1 MSPSTRGRHQE
12 PLEGYGGGTVVP
24 MIRLARC
31 AHVRVASACLVLT
44 AWLCGPAPVLA
55 QPAVK
60 RLLYVTQSAGFAH
73 PVLPFSEAVLA
84 QLGATSG
91 AFTVTVM
98 RDVSTLSAA
107 QLATFDA
114 VAFFT
119 SGTLPFTA
127 AQKQALLDFVASGR
141 GFVGLHSATD
151 TFYDWP
157 DYGALV
163 GGYFD
168 GHPWTEP
175 VDIAV
180 EDTSHPAMAGLG
192 ARFSI
197 DDEIYQFRAWSRS
210 NVHVLMHL
218 ETASVNLG
226 APGVNRTDN
235 DFALA
240 WTRAHGQGRVF
251 YTALGHR
258 PEVWQDPRFQQHV
271 LGGILW
277 ALGPRSRRAADINGD
292 GRGDLLWQAD
302 ATGQLVAWYMGGAG
316 GTTWLGTE
324 VVTSSAGSE
333 WIVAGTGD
341 FNRDGFSDLLW
352 QHQTTRQLI
361 VWYMRG
367 RTLLRWKWLSQA
379 VLPGWRAA
387 AVADLNRDGHADVV
401 WQHVTTRQVVAWHL
415 AGLDGDARTGFA
427 FLSEAGVLDWSV
439 VGMGDLNRDGV
450 PDLIWQH
457 DVTRQVVAWYL
468 GGVLGTSLMNFAWI
482 ATAGPSGWSVVGA
495 GDFDDDLKLDLVW
508 QHDTTRQAVVW
519 YLGGTGGAVLTSF
532 GWLSQVGQP
541 GWRLIVR

>member
-1 MSPSTRGRHQE
+1 MVKMRRLTGRALGRVWCAFFVLAAWFGSP
-12 PLEGYGGGTVVP
+12 TVV
-24 MIRLARC
+24 
-31 AHVRVASACLVLT
+31 
-44 AWLCGPAPVLA
+44 WA
-55 QPAVK
+55 QPTVK
-60 RLLYVTQSAGFAH
+60 RLLYITQSAGFAH
-73 PVLPFSEAVLA
+73 PVLPLSEAVLA
-84 QLGATSG
+84 QLGTASG
-91 AFTVTVM
+91 AFSVTVM

-107 QLATFDA
+107 QLATYDA

-157 DYGALV
+157 EYGALV

-180 EDTSHPAMAGLG
+180 EDTTHPAMAGLG

-218 ETASVNLG
+218 DTASVNLG
-226 APGVNRTDN
+226 APGVNRADH

-240 WTRAHGQGRVF
+240 WTRPHGLGRVF

-258 PEVWQDPRFQQHV
+258 PEVWQDARFQQHV

-277 ALGPRSRRAADINGD
+277 ALGTRTRRAADINGD
-292 GRGDLLWQAD
+292 GSGDLLWQAD
-302 ATGQLVAWYMGGAG
+302 ATGQLVASYMGGQG
-316 GTTWLGTE
+316 GTTVLGTE
-324 VVTSSAGSE
+324 GVTSSTGSD
-333 WIVAGTGD
+333 WALAGTGD

-352 QHQTTRQLI
+352 QHVTTRQLI
-361 VWYMRG
+361 VWFMRG

-379 VLPGWRAA
+379 SLPGWRAA

-401 WQHVTTRQVVAWHL
+401 WQHSSTRQVVAWHL
-415 AGLDGDARTGFA
+415 GGLDGDVLLGFA
-427 FLSEAGVLDWSV
+427 FVSEAGVAAWTV
-439 VGMGDLNRDGV
+439 AGAGDLNRDGF
-450 PDLIWQH
+450 P
-457 DVTRQVVAWYL
+457 
-468 GGVLGTSLMNFAWI
+468 
-482 ATAGPSGWSVVGA
+482 
-495 GDFDDDLKLDLVW
+495 DLVW
-508 QHDTTRQAVVW
+508 QHDTTRQVVVWYLGGPLGTTFVNFAWIASSGPLGWSVVGTGDFDNDLKPDLVWQHDSTRQAVVW
-519 YLGGTGGAVLTSF
+519 YLGGTGGTVLTSF
-532 GWLSQVGQP
+532 GWLDSAGRP
-541 GWRLIVR
+541 GWRLIAR